1 VIFVLARI
9 DLTERRTAAAVAARR
24 GGLLSTD
31 SQPHQTYMMISIP
44 LSDALPWDRTNPPSH
59 GCLFVVTDSIE
70 TDGRF
75 LLHTL
80 AAQYL
85 SSNKVLQREGHR
97 GGSRVSGGRSN
108 DYGSS
113 TTGSTSASRNTSIKS
128 MSTTTACGN
137 KGVLWISCG
146 AYSEQ
151 NIVSAIKK
159 IGTKE
164 GMTGMDRLSS
174 SASWEYISACDEIV
188 SSVAN
193 DCDTEGKHCDEIVK
207 RELLSSSYV
216 KTLYERIKGRLT
228 NSGECNNNEHGNTT
242 FCWLV
247 VLDDVSILSQLLGTY
262 ALLALIQRIRAIIQ
276 SQGGCF
282 IIRTSNEAEREH
294 IQMAA
299 STKEYSSTTSP
310 QWVGAGGGDTV
321 FDNVRFY
328 PSVEL
333 QHQFMSWNNIL
344 SELADGII
352 DVMPLQSGFSRE
364 AHGRLLCTEIL
375 GGRGWVDG
383 SDSIRSGYTKTATSF
398 NYLCSESDIKAIHL
412 GSKT

>member
-1 VIFVLARI
+1 
-9 DLTERRTAAAVAARR
+9 
-24 GGLLSTD
+24 
-31 SQPHQTYMMISIP
+31 
-44 LSDALPWDRTNPPSH
+44 
-59 GCLFVVTDSIE
+59 
-70 TDGRF
+70 
-75 LLHTL
+75 
-80 AAQYL
+80 
-85 SSNKVLQREGHR
+85 
-97 GGSRVSGGRSN
+97 
-108 DYGSS
+108 
-113 TTGSTSASRNTSIKS
+113 
-128 MSTTTACGN
+128 MSTTTAS
-137 KGVLWISCG
+137 KSRKVLWISCG

-151 NIVSAIKK
+151 NIVSAVKK

-164 GMTGMDRLSS
+164 GMTGIDRLSS

-193 DCDTEGKHCDEIVK
+193 DYDTTEGKYNDEQVK

-216 KTLYERIKGRLT
+216 QALYERIKGRLS
-228 NSGECNNNEHGNTT
+228 NSDECKNNEHGNTM

-247 VLDDVSILSQLLGTY
+247 VLDDVLILSQLLGTH

-294 IQMAA
+294 ILMAA
-299 STKEYSSTTSP
+299 ATEEYSSTTSP

-333 QHQFMSWNNIL
+333 QHQFMSWNNTL

-383 SDSIRSGYTKTATSF
+383 SDSIRSGYTKTAASF
-398 NYLCSESDIKAIHL
+398 NYLCSESDVKAIYL